1 MQIVAKLFLK
11 CPCAEEQ
18 TNRKVAGR
26 VSRGKEI
33 VLTKKMM
40 RETRACFY
48 AAGGELVEREI
59 EACGKGDTSRP
70 GEPAKTR
77 RDGRDVVKSSSG
89 QEGDMNLG
97 GPEVDSEREPQK
109 GPQNI

>member
-33 VLTKKMM
+33 VLTKKMT

-48 AAGGELVEREI
+48 AAGGELIERLKHVEKEI
-59 EACGKGDTSRP
+59 TPGLQCLQRQEETEEMWSRAQVDRKGT
-70 GEPAKTR
+70 
-77 RDGRDVVKSSSG
+77 
-89 QEGDMNLG
+89 
-97 GPEVDSEREPQK
+97 
-109 GPQNI
+109 